1 MRDRLLQR
9 APTLKAELHSINF
22 WQENIALLA
31 FFLRTQ
37 LIDSVNIVEKQ
48 DTGRSLSCLVENIRD
63 HAPTSL
69 GDAPV
74 CKQGTLILRKINVL
88 KLHDVVSDVIE
99 HPNKC

>member
-1 MRDRLLQR
+1 MRCSSDYNPCRVV
-9 APTLKAELHSINF
+9 
-22 WQENIALLA
+22 IASVHLYQHLVEPLLA

-88 KLHDVVSDVIE
+88 ELHDVVSDVIE